1 MKLNCKW
8 ALALL
13 PLFFAG
19 CEDKIDQPTPSIAYE
34 GDDVRF
40 SVDNSPNS
48 RTMYENQWDEKNTQA
63 IYWGNY
69 VTNDEEFV
77 NIYCPDNPERGFARY
92 KVTPKS
98 DGNSNVAETIVKTS
112 EIGVQWGASG
122 KPYTFYAFYPADRA
136 STTLE
141 NGNTIRATVGTGQS
155 PQAYK
160 YAEITAG
167 ETSPDLNTLTE
178 LESFKTY
185 NEANYNPSGSIATG
199 GAKTIYGM
207 PDMNAAVMVAQKT
220 MAAEDFGKDVP
231 LQFKV
236 LADVLDITL
245 NGPVRPNTLNT
256 DSEAQFIQIQAVT
269 IEVVTPKENNS
280 TDKEGNPI
288 TDVSKFETD
297 NSVLISGSFDL
308 NMADGTVSNISGNS
322 TVQLQTSMSNA
333 DGGVYYPTLFVRK
346 DTESSAYADLDHL
359 RLRAFLIP
367 GQITG
372 SNLNKLRVHL
382 QTNCGDFY
390 QMLENDG
397 NFVTGN
403 IYPVKFGYFKVRG
416 ADFDLKAWIG
426 QLNPDIFISELSIP
440 GAWHAAN
447 TNYQGSQSLKDMY
460 NAGVRAFEVHT
471 KNGSRLMKYND
482 FGTDFNINNESEN
495 FEEPFIESSTTPRS
509 VQPNYTVTNT
519 GEEEN
524 ATITINGTEYN
535 RRRQITATATVV
547 YSETENKYTVPK
559 FWLRLFRTTDEADP
573 DVSTPLS
580 TAIIEL
586 AQSMNKDGLMFL
598 EIGEESA
605 SSISAPYRSCES
617 STTTYTWDNVTI
629 TGYEGGSR
637 RLFTTT
643 WSGNISWN
651 LSDLQL
657 SAATSTKETKTDN
670 DSGTFTM
677 SGRQAWSIA
686 VRSCF
691 ERLSTE
697 INPSTEK
704 PVLYSGNLDRFTT
717 IRNVQGQIIAK
728 VNTNDDSNEASYLWG
743 DNCPALFSRWIQGS
757 GATPLTINLKWKS
770 PVAPYMAGTEQP
782 DQNPDALRWCFT
794 ELDNITSI
802 QTRKNAIT
810 EMNTI
815 ASNNYKA
822 RLHRTFYESCIG
834 GFDNE
839 TDYQKD
845 PIVTAAKCQTIA
857 TQMNT
862 FALSRITN
870 PTREA
875 VPLGLVFMNYVIP
888 PTGEETTY
896 NSAALIRAIIN
907 NNKAFLLNRA
917 DLDTPAQLSKVEDK
931 TNSNFTNTTQNPL
944 K

>member
-19 CEDKIDQPTPSIAYE
+19 CEDKIEQPAPSIAYE

-48 RTMYENQWDEKNTQA
+48 RTMYQDQWDETTPQA

-69 VTNDEEFV
+69 VTKNEEFI
-77 NIYCPDNPERGFARY
+77 NIYCPDNPGRGFARY

-155 PQAYK
+155 PHAYK
-160 YAEITAG
+160 YATIAPGATK
-167 ETSPDLNTLTE
+167 PDINTLTP

-185 NEANYNPSGSIATG
+185 NDANYNPSGSIANG

-207 PDMNAAVMVAQKT
+207 PDMNAAVMVARKT
-220 MAAEDFGKDVP
+220 MSAEEFGRDVP
-231 LQFKV
+231 LQFNV

-245 NGPVRPNTLNT
+245 NGPVRPNMLNT

-269 IEVVTPKENNS
+269 IEVVTPEENNS
-280 TDKEGNPI
+280 KDKEGNPI

-297 NSVLISGSFDL
+297 NSVLISGTFDL

-397 NFVTGN
+397 HFVTGN

-426 QLNPDIFISELSIP
+426 QLNPNIYLSELSIP
-440 GAWHAAN
+440 GAWHASNAY
-447 TNYQGSQSLKDMY
+447 YQGADAASDLKKQY
-460 NAGVRAFEVHT
+460 QVGVRAFEVHT
-471 KNGSRLMKYND
+471 CNGLVPYTD
-482 FGTDFNINNESEN
+482 YTFGTELTSANVSGMEFYDDHLGETTNTEN
-495 FEEPFIESSTTPRS
+495 PTYDGGLWNLSGTSYS
-509 VQPNYTVTNT
+509 GATVTQRR
-519 GEEEN
+519 
-524 ATITINGTEYN
+524 TIIYY
-535 RRRQITATATVV
+535 QL
-547 YSETENKYTVPK
+547 PK
-559 FWLRLFRTTDEADP
+559 LALRLFR
-573 DVSTPLS
+573 S
-580 TAIIEL
+580 AIINSSDPEKDPASSFSDRIISL
-586 AQSMNKDGLMFL
+586 SNIMNKDGLIFL
-598 EIGEESA
+598 ELGHELGYNGVTNRDVTVPCRTVTRTQQRVRTGVTLTGALWNI
-605 SSISAPYRSCES
+605 
-617 STTTYTWDNVTI
+617 STTTLNNALADVEWTDVNP
-629 TGYEGGSR
+629 ENP
-637 RLFTTT
+637 FTT
-643 WSGNISWN
+643 SY
-651 LSDLQL
+651 SDTYTLN
-657 SAATSTKETKTDN
+657 SSY
-670 DSGTFTM
+670 
-677 SGRQAWSIA
+677 AWPIA
-686 VRSCF
+686 VESCLN
-691 ERLSTE
+691 RLKNTTNE
-697 INPSTEK
+697 TTDK
-704 PVLYSGNLDRFTT
+704 PVIYHSEAGITATTT
-717 IRNVQGQIIAK
+717 IKDVQGQIIVK
-728 VNTNDDSNEASYLWG
+728 VNTNNDDNEKVGIGWSG
-743 DNCPALFSRWIQGS
+743 NTPALFSRWMSGS
-757 GATPLTINLKWKS
+757 AEKPMTINLQWGS
-770 PVAPYMAGTEQP
+770 PIAPYDKGTTNNHTAPLQ
-782 DQNPDALRWCFT
+782 WCFS
-794 ELDNITSI
+794 ELDKVDSKTLLDN
-802 QTRKNAIT
+802 RKAAIIS
-810 EMNTI
+810 MNTI
-815 ASNNYKA
+815 ASDNYKNKQ
-822 RLHRTFYESCIG
+822 HNTFYETSLG
-834 GFDNE
+834 GFYNTNLPSE
-839 TDYQKD
+839 SSCQNL
-845 PIVTAAKCQTIA
+845 AKEL
-857 TQMNT
+857 NP
-862 FALSRITN
+862 FALLRISN
-870 PTREA
+870 PSREA

-888 PTGEETTY
+888 PTGQEDTY
-896 NSAALIRAIIN
+896 HSTALIRAIIN

-931 TNSNFTNTTQNPL
+931 TNSNFTNTTRNPL

>member
-8 ALALL
+8 ALVLL

-19 CEDKIDQPTPSIAYE
+19 CEDKIEQPTPSIAYE

-48 RTMYENQWDEKNTQA
+48 RTMYQDAWDETKPQA

-69 VTNDEEFV
+69 VTGDEEFI
-77 NIYCPDNPERGFARY
+77 NIYCPDNPGRGFARY
-92 KVTPKS
+92 KVNPKS

-207 PDMNAAVMVAQKT
+207 PDMNAAVMVARKT
-220 MAAEDFGKDVP
+220 MPAEKFGYDVP

-346 DTESSAYADLDHL
+346 DAESTAYADLDHL

-403 IYPVKFGYFKVRG
+403 IYPVKFGFFKVRG

-426 QLNPDIFISELSIP
+426 QLNPNIFISELSIP

-447 TNYQGSQSLKDMY
+447 TNYQGSHSLKEMY
-460 NAGVRAFEVHT
+460 DAGVRAFEVHT
-471 KNGSRLMKYND
+471 KNGTSLRQAGNMEND
-482 FGTDFNINNESEN
+482 FDLSSTTDN
-495 FEEPFIESSTTPRS
+495 FEEPFIR
-509 VQPNYTVTNT
+509 TNT
-519 GEEEN
+519 GSP
-524 ATITINGTEYN
+524 TIKNDVTNVTNGSAESGSWNIDGTTYSYRRPVTGTAGSVEIKTVTE
-535 RRRQITATATVV
+535 A
-547 YSETENKYTVPK
+547 YTVPK
-559 FWLRLFRTTDEADP
+559 FWLRLYRTQDTSESEPLSDAISNLHSTMNESGIIFLEVGMDTQK
-573 DVSTPLS
+573 DVS
-580 TAIIEL
+580 
-586 AQSMNKDGLMFL
+586 DV
-598 EIGEESA
+598 
-605 SSISAPYRSCES
+605 PYRSL
-617 STTTYTWDNVTI
+617 TTTTVT
-629 TGYEGGSR
+629 
-637 RLFTTT
+637 
-643 WSGNISWN
+643 
-651 LSDLQL
+651 
-657 SAATSTKETKTDN
+657 ATKTNATVRGYQYSRYGVIWSESYWDTADMSGAQETTDTQTVAN
-670 DSGTFTM
+670 GTFTLN
-677 SGRQAWSIA
+677 GKEAWAIA

-691 ERLSTE
+691 E
-697 INPSTEK
+697 
-704 PVLYSGNLDRFTT
+704 NLADKNIIYDGALTRFTT
-717 IRNVQGQIIAK
+717 IAQVKGKIIAK
-728 VNTNDDSNEASYLWG
+728 VNTNDEYNEVSYAWG
-743 DNCPALFSRWIQGS
+743 TNTPALFSRWIDGS
-757 GATPLTINLKWKS
+757 AKTPLTINLKWKS
-770 PVAPYMAGTEQP
+770 PVAPYMPGTEEP
-782 DQNPDALRWCFT
+782 DSDPDALRWCFS
-794 ELDNITSI
+794 ELDNIIGYGSSLKER
-802 QTRKNAIT
+802 QDAIK

-815 ASNNYKA
+815 AAKNYKGG
-822 RLHRTFYESCIG
+822 LHRTFYESSIG
-834 GFDNE
+834 GYVSNE
-839 TDYQKD
+839 SD
-845 PIVTAAKCQTIA
+845 PYGAVAKSL
-857 TQMNT
+857 NT

>member
-19 CEDKIDQPTPSIAYE
+19 CEDKIEQPAPSIAYE

-69 VTNDEEFV
+69 VTKNEEFI
-77 NIYCPDNPERGFARY
+77 NIYCPDNPGRGFARY

-160 YAEITAG
+160 YATIADGAT
-167 ETSPDLNTLTE
+167 TPDINTLTP

-207 PDMNAAVMVAQKT
+207 PDMNAAVMVARKT
-220 MAAEDFGKDVP
+220 MSAEEFGRDVP
-231 LQFKV
+231 LQFNV

-269 IEVVTPKENNS
+269 IEVVTPQENNS
-280 TDKEGNPI
+280 TDKYGNPI

-426 QLNPDIFISELSIP
+426 QLNPNIFISELSIP

-447 TNYQGSQSLKDMY
+447 TNYQGSHTLKDMY
-460 NAGVRAFEVHT
+460 DAGVRAFEVHT
-471 KNGSRLMKYND
+471 KNG
-482 FGTDFNINNESEN
+482 TDLREAGNMENPFDLSSATEN
-495 FEEPFIESSTTPRS
+495 FEEPFIR
-509 VQPNYTVTNT
+509 TNT
-519 GEEEN
+519 GSPSINNVTNVTTGSRESGSWN
-524 ATITINGTEYN
+524 INGTTYYY
-535 RRRQITATATVV
+535 RRTATGTAGSVEVKTV
-547 YSETENKYTVPK
+547 TDAYTVPK
-559 FWLRLFRTTDEADP
+559 FWLRLYRTQDASESEPLSDAISNLHAAMNESGIVFLEVGMDTQQ
-573 DVSTPLS
+573 DVS
-580 TAIIEL
+580 
-586 AQSMNKDGLMFL
+586 NV
-598 EIGEESA
+598 
-605 SSISAPYRSCES
+605 PYRSL
-617 STTTYTWDNVTI
+617 TTTTVT
-629 TGYEGGSR
+629 
-637 RLFTTT
+637 
-643 WSGNISWN
+643 
-651 LSDLQL
+651 
-657 SAATSTKETKTDN
+657 ATKTDVSVSGYEYSTRN
-670 DSGTFTM
+670 NFNNSIYDWEVPDMSGAQETTDTQTAGNGTFTIN
-677 SGRQAWSIA
+677 GKEAWAIA

-691 ERLSTE
+691 ENLADKN
-697 INPSTEK
+697 IIYDG
-704 PVLYSGNLDRFTT
+704 VLTRFTT
-717 IRNVQGQIIAK
+717 IAQVKGKIIAK
-728 VNTNDDSNEASYLWG
+728 INTNDEYNEVSYAWG
-743 DNCPALFSRWIQGS
+743 TNTPALFSRWIDGS
-757 GATPLTINLKWKS
+757 AKTPLTINLKWKS
-770 PVAPYMAGTEQP
+770 PVAPYMPGTEEP
-782 DQNPDALRWCFT
+782 DSDPDALRWCFS
-794 ELDNITSI
+794 ELDNIIGYGSSLTER
-802 QTRKNAIT
+802 QDAIV

-815 ASNNYKA
+815 AAKNYKGG
-822 RLHRTFYESCIG
+822 LHRTFYESAIG
-834 GFDNE
+834 GYVSNDS
-839 TDYQKD
+839 D
-845 PIVTAAKCQTIA
+845 PYGAVAKSL
-857 TQMNT
+857 NT

-875 VPLGLVFMNYVIP
+875 VPLGLVFMNFVIP
-888 PTGEETTY
+888 PTGQESEY

>member
-19 CEDKIDQPTPSIAYE
+19 CEDKIEQPAPSIAYE

-48 RTMYENQWDEKNTQA
+48 RTMYQDQWDETTPQA

-69 VTNDEEFV
+69 VTKNEEFI

-160 YAEITAG
+160 YATIAAG
-167 ETSPDLNTLTE
+167 ATKPDINTLTP

-185 NEANYNPSGSIATG
+185 NDANYNPSGSIATG

-207 PDMNAAVMVAQKT
+207 PDMNAAVMVARKT
-220 MAAEDFGKDVP
+220 MSAEEFGRDVP
-231 LQFKV
+231 LQFNV

-269 IEVVTPKENNS
+269 IEVVTPVENNS
-280 TDKEGNPI
+280 TDKDGKPI
-288 TDVSKFETD
+288 TDVSKFKTD

-322 TVQLQTSMSNA
+322 TVQLQTSMSNDA

-397 NFVTGN
+397 KFVTGN

-426 QLNPDIFISELSIP
+426 QLNPNIFISELSIP

-447 TNYQGSQSLKDMY
+447 TNYQGSHSLKDMY
-460 NAGVRAFEVHT
+460 DAGVRAFEVHT
-471 KNGSRLMKYND
+471 KNG
-482 FGTDFNINNESEN
+482 TDLREAGNMENSFDLSSATEN
-495 FEEPFIESSTTPRS
+495 FEEPFIR
-509 VQPNYTVTNT
+509 TNT
-519 GEEEN
+519 GSPSINNVTNVTTGSRESGSWN
-524 ATITINGTEYN
+524 INGTTYYY
-535 RRRQITATATVV
+535 RRTATGTAGSVEIITV
-547 YSETENKYTVPK
+547 TDAYTVPK
-559 FWLRLFRTTDEADP
+559 FWLRLYRTQDTSE
-573 DVSTPLS
+573 SEPLS
-580 TAIIEL
+580 TAISNL
-586 AQSMNKDGLMFL
+586 HSTMNESGIIFL
-598 EIGEESA
+598 EVGMDTQQDVSNV
-605 SSISAPYRSCES
+605 PYRSL
-617 STTTYTWDNVTI
+617 TTTTVT
-629 TGYEGGSR
+629 
-637 RLFTTT
+637 
-643 WSGNISWN
+643 
-651 LSDLQL
+651 
-657 SAATSTKETKTDN
+657 ATKTDVSVSGYEYSTRAGFSN
-670 DSGTFTM
+670 SIYDWEVPDMSGAQETTDTQTAGNGTFTIN
-677 SGRQAWSIA
+677 GKEAWAIA

-691 ERLSTE
+691 ENLADKN
-697 INPSTEK
+697 IIYDG
-704 PVLYSGNLDRFTT
+704 VLTRFTT
-717 IRNVQGQIIAK
+717 IAQVKGKIITK
-728 VNTNDDSNEASYLWG
+728 INTNDEYNEVSYVWG
-743 DNCPALFSRWIQGS
+743 TNTPALFSRWIDGS
-757 GATPLTINLKWKS
+757 AKTPLTINLKWKS
-770 PVAPYMAGTEQP
+770 PVAPYMPGTEEP
-782 DQNPDALRWCFT
+782 DSDPDALRWCFS
-794 ELDNITSI
+794 ELDNIIGYGSSLTER
-802 QTRKNAIT
+802 QDAIV

-815 ASNNYKA
+815 AAKNYKGG
-822 RLHRTFYESCIG
+822 LHRTFYESAIG
-834 GFDNE
+834 GYVSNDS
-839 TDYQKD
+839 D
-845 PIVTAAKCQTIA
+845 PYGAVAKSL
-857 TQMNT
+857 NT

-888 PTGEETTY
+888 PTGQESEY

-917 DLDTPAQLSKVEDK
+917 DLDTPGQLSKVEDK
-931 TNSNFTNTTQNPL
+931 TNSNFTNTTKNPL

>member
-19 CEDKIDQPTPSIAYE
+19 CEDKIEQPTPSIAYE

-48 RTMYENQWDEKNTQA
+48 RTMYQDAWDETEPQA

-69 VTNDEEFV
+69 VTGDEEFI
-77 NIYCPDNPERGFARY
+77 NIYCPDNPGRGFARY
-92 KVTPKS
+92 KVNPKS

-207 PDMNAAVMVAQKT
+207 PDMNAAVMVARKT
-220 MAAEDFGKDVP
+220 MPAEKFGYDVP

-346 DTESSAYADLDHL
+346 DAESTAYADLDHL

-403 IYPVKFGYFKVRG
+403 IYPVKFGFFKVRG

-426 QLNPDIFISELSIP
+426 QLNPNIFISELSIP

-447 TNYQGSQSLKDMY
+447 SSYQGNHSLKEMY
-460 NAGVRAFEVHT
+460 DAGVRAFEVHT
-471 KNGSRLMKYND
+471 KNGTNLRQAGNMGSD
-482 FGTDFNINNESEN
+482 FDLSSTTDN
-495 FEEPFIESSTTPRS
+495 FEEPFIR
-509 VQPNYTVTNT
+509 TNT
-519 GEEEN
+519 GSPQ
-524 ATITINGTEYN
+524 INDVTNVTEGSRESGSWNIDGTTYSY
-535 RRRQITATATVV
+535 RRPVTGTAGSVEIKTV
-547 YSETENKYTVPK
+547 TDAYTVPK
-559 FWLRLFRTTDEADP
+559 FWLRLYRTQDTSESEPLSDAISNLHSTMNESGIIFLEVGMDTQK
-573 DVSTPLS
+573 DVS
-580 TAIIEL
+580 
-586 AQSMNKDGLMFL
+586 DV
-598 EIGEESA
+598 
-605 SSISAPYRSCES
+605 PYRSL
-617 STTTYTWDNVTI
+617 TTTTVT
-629 TGYEGGSR
+629 
-637 RLFTTT
+637 
-643 WSGNISWN
+643 
-651 LSDLQL
+651 
-657 SAATSTKETKTDN
+657 ATKTDVSVSGYEYSN
-670 DSGTFTM
+670 YRTFYTSIYDWEVPDMSGAQETTDTQTVANGTFTLN
-677 SGRQAWSIA
+677 GKEAWAIA

-691 ERLSTE
+691 E
-697 INPSTEK
+697 
-704 PVLYSGNLDRFTT
+704 NLADKNIIYDGALTRFTT
-717 IRNVQGQIIAK
+717 IAQVKGKIIAK
-728 VNTNDDSNEASYLWG
+728 VNTNDEYNEVSYAWG
-743 DNCPALFSRWIQGS
+743 TNTPALFSRWIDGS
-757 GATPLTINLKWKS
+757 AKTPLTINLKWKS
-770 PVAPYMAGTEQP
+770 PVAPYMPGTEEP
-782 DQNPDALRWCFT
+782 DSDPDALRWCFS
-794 ELDNITSI
+794 ELDNIIGYGSSLKER
-802 QTRKNAIT
+802 QDAIK

-815 ASNNYKA
+815 AAKNYKGG
-822 RLHRTFYESCIG
+822 LHRTFYESSIG
-834 GFDNE
+834 GYVSNE
-839 TDYQKD
+839 SD
-845 PIVTAAKCQTIA
+845 PYGAVAKSL
-857 TQMNT
+857 NT